1 MFAQNFFLNSGS
13 NFTQKNNGF
22 KINKKIEH
30 LERVNKQIYI
40 KCKAK
45 ITLKIHNYIVLK
57 KSTQELT
64 RLLHFRHANIMHLIH
79 ILYKKDQFTTSNWAQ
94 VYIILTKA
102 YLKDKNYLV

>member
-1 MFAQNFFLNSGS
+1 MLLEIPQILSDFYANNKPNNPPMFAQNFFLNSGS

-22 KINKKIEH
+22 KLNKKMEH

-57 KSTQELT
+57 KIYT
-64 RLLHFRHANIMHLIH
+64 RT
-79 ILYKKDQFTTSNWAQ
+79 D
-94 VYIILTKA
+94 
-102 YLKDKNYLV
+102 